1 MPRRR
6 ALGLLWASGASKVV
20 YIGYS
25 LVIPLMVIDQQWW
38 WIIAGFVLVPLIA
51 GAILGVVLQLAHVVE
66 GTQHPIPDTTGDM
79 GHTWVV
85 HEMLTTSN
93 FARKSPLVTWYVGRL
108 NYQVEHPPLPAR
120 VQRSLSGTER
130 PRA

>member
-1 MPRRR
+1 
-6 ALGLLWASGASKVV
+6 
-20 YIGYS
+20 
-25 LVIPLMVIDQQWW
+25 
-38 WIIAGFVLVPLIA
+38 
-51 GAILGVVLQLAHVVE
+51 
-66 GTQHPIPDTTGDM
+66 M

-93 FARKSPLVTWYVGRL
+93 FARKGPLVTWYVGRL